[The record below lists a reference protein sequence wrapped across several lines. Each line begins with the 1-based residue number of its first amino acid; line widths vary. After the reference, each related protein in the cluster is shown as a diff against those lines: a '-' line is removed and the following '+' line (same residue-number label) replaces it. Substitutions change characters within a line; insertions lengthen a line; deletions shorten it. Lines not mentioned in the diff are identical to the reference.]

1 MIDRKLSGETPAI
14 SLPKG
19 TIDTQSHMYL
29 PGFPALPGG
38 PANPVDPL
46 PTPDM
51 YLQMAEW
58 LGIDRVVITQGNA
71 QQGDNANLIACVSQL
86 GDMARGVAV
95 IDAHTTDDE
104 MRVLS
109 DAGIVGARI
118 MDLPG
123 GAVGLDALDA
133 VDAKAAAHGWM
144 LAVQFDGSDIL
155 EHESRLAALKS
166 QWVLDH
172 HGKFFRGATADGP
185 EVACVKRLIDGGRC
199 WYKLA
204 GCYESSLTG
213 APDFADIAAMTQ
225 AVASHTSDRLIWGT
239 NWPHNLAKTTAEY
252 PDDGAL
258 VDVVLGWVP
267 AADRTKVLVTNPQTL
282 FGFAPLG

>member
-1 MIDRKLSGETPAI
+1 MIDRKLSGEKPAI
-14 SLPKG
+14 ALPKG
-19 TIDTQSHMYL
+19 AIDTQSHMYL

-51 YLQMAEW
+51 YLAMANW

-71 QQGDNANLIACVSQL
+71 QQRDNANLIACVSQL

-95 IDAHTTDDE
+95 IDAQTADAE
-104 MRVLS
+104 MRALS

-123 GAVGLDALDA
+123 GAVGLDSLEA
-133 VDAKAAAHGWM
+133 VDAMAAAHGWM
-144 LAVQFDGSDIL
+144 LAVQFNGSDIL

-166 QWVLDH
+166 RWTLDH
-172 HGKFFRGATADGP
+172 HGKFFRGATPDGP
-185 EVACVKRLIDGGRC
+185 EMACIKRLIDGGRC

-204 GCYESSLTG
+204 GCYESSKVG
-213 APDFADIAAMTQ
+213 APDFTDIAAMTR
-225 AVASHTSDRLIWGT
+225 AVANHAPDRLIWGT
-239 NWPHNLAKTTAEY
+239 NWPHNLARTTTEY

-258 VDVVLGWVP
+258 LDVVLGWVP
-267 AADRTKVLVTNPQTL
+267 EADRAKVLVSTPETL
-282 FGFAPLG
+282 FGFPPLG

>member
-1 MIDRKLSGETPAI
+1 MIDRKLSGAKPAI
-14 SLPKG
+14 TLPKG
-19 TIDTQSHMYL
+19 TVDTQCHMYL
-29 PGFPALPGG
+29 PGYPALPGG
-38 PANPVDPL
+38 PPNPVGLL

-51 YLQMAEW
+51 YLQMAKW

-71 QQGDNANLIACVSQL
+71 QQGDNSNLIACVAHL

-95 IDAHTTDDE
+95 INADTSDDE
-104 MRVLS
+104 IRALS

-123 GAVGLDALDA
+123 GAVGLDALEA
-133 VDAKAAAHGWM
+133 VDAKVAGHGWM

-155 EHESRLAALKS
+155 EHEDRLAALKS
-166 QWVLDH
+166 RWVLDH
-172 HGKFFRGATADGP
+172 HGKFFRGASADGP
-185 EVACVKRLIDGGRC
+185 EMASIKRLIDGGRC

-213 APDFADIAAMTQ
+213 APDFSDIAAMTRN
-225 AVASHTSDRLIWGT
+225 VTSYAPERVIWGT

-258 VDVVLGWVP
+258 LEVVLSWVP
-267 AADRTKVLVTNPQTL
+267 EADRQMVLVSNAENL
-282 FGFAPLG
+282 FEFPVAN